1 MIVGMDFRTSAP
13 TATAF
18 AGIALLTYALAGC
31 GGDSD
36 DMDDASDIA
45 LDQARILGPG
55 LGLSE
60 WSDDGPGDRR
70 VLLVA
75 DSEAASDAPA
85 DRTVTALVQIC
96 APSDRAQTPAG
107 SEWQLVLDHGGP
119 APATGAPSPSD
130 DGSPPLSP
138 SGRITAGECAF
149 ADVDFDVPAGS
160 LTIGMLYHPATG
172 GEVRWS
178 WEPADTVT

>member
-1 MIVGMDFRTSAP
+1 MIVGMVSRKSAP
-13 TATAF
+13 TVTAF
-18 AGIALLTYALAGC
+18 VGVALLSYVLAGC
-31 GGDSD
+31 GNDK
-36 DMDDASDIA
+36 DDASGVM
-45 LDQARILGPG
+45 LDHARIFGPG

-85 DRTVTALVQIC
+85 ERSVTALVEIC
-96 APSDRAQTPAG
+96 APGDQVQSPAAA
-107 SEWQLVLDHGGP
+107 EWQLVLDHGL
-119 APATGAPSPSD
+119 APATGGPSPTD
-130 DGSPPLSP
+130 DGSPSLSP
-138 SGRITAGECAF
+138 SGRLAAGECAF

-160 LTIGMLYHPATG
+160 LTIGMLYHTATG

-178 WEPADTVT
+178 WEPSNTVT